1 MLSLIALLAAA
12 AATPRPAELRTFQ
25 DWTVGCDNGL
35 ACEAVGL
42 LPENA
47 ESDSDWSGWTTLM
60 IRRGARA
67 GDRPVLLLQNVD
79 GQPAVLLADG
89 RPISVRFSGGAD
101 GFTVHGDES
110 VLVDVHRASSRLEVR
125 DAAGSNLGRVS
136 LAGASAA
143 MLYMDEKQRRLGTV
157 TALVRRGS
165 RPATTVPAPPAVPQV
180 RRSPAATDRAP
191 AIGEALVMP
200 LREQSECD
208 PADALGSQ
216 TIETEQIATGTTLVL
231 VPCMRG
237 AYNFSALPVIAER
250 HRGRLT
256 ARMAPFDSQWAI
268 RSNGHPILVNAS
280 WDSDERRLREY
291 SKGRGLGDCG
301 TSAEYVWDGTSFR
314 LIRQEEMG
322 ECRGSLTFIT
332 TWRAETIGP

>member
-1 MLSLIALLAAA
+1 MLSLIAFLVAA

-25 DWTVGCDNGL
+25 DWTVACDNGL
-35 ACEAVGL
+35 ACEAVAL
-42 LPENA
+42 LPENGEA
-47 ESDSDWSGWTTLM
+47 DSDWSGWTTLM
-60 IRRGARA
+60 IRRGAGP

-79 GQPAVLLADG
+79 GEPAALLADD
-89 RPISVRFSGGAD
+89 RPLAVRFSGDVD

-110 VLVDVHRASSRLEVR
+110 ALVETLRGASRLEVR

-165 RPATTVPAPPAVPQV
+165 TPATAVRAPPAVPQV
-180 RRSPAATDRAP
+180 RRLPAAADRAP
-191 AIGEALVMP
+191 AISERLVAP
-200 LREQSECD
+200 LREQAECD
-208 PADALGSQ
+208 PPEALGSQ
-216 TIETEQIATGTTLVL
+216 TNETEQIATGTTLVL

-237 AYNFSALPVIAER
+237 AYNFSVLPVIAER
-250 HRGRLT
+250 RGSRLT
-256 ARMAPFDSQWAI
+256 ARIAPFDSQWAI

-280 WDSDERRLREY
+280 WDPDERRLREY

-301 TSAEYVWDGTSFR
+301 TRAEYVWDGTSFR
-314 LIRQEEMG
+314 LVRQEEMG
-322 ECRGSLTFIT
+322 ECRGSLYFVT
-332 TWRAETIGP
+332 TWRADVR